1 MTIEQ
6 TVEIDRDRRVLRLDQ
21 PLPETVGAGRVKITL
36 IISDAAESAPDAR
49 SPEQIA
55 LDRDKCMEIIHD
67 YYQNAPSN
75 DEVLAKFGKEPMK
88 TLEECHTE
96 ARAKAEY
103 YKDRPFVS
111 LRAEGLEKRSREQII
126 DDAIAEVRALRDEWD
141 D

>member
-36 IISDAAESAPDAR
+36 TFSDAAENTPDTR
-49 SPEQIA
+49 TPEQIA
-55 LDRDKCMEIIHD
+55 RDRDKCMEIIHD
-67 YYQNAPSN
+67 YYKSLPGNNEGPEPTW
-75 DEVLAKFGKEPMK
+75 DELYA
-88 TLEECHTE
+88 E

-103 YKDRPFVS
+103 YKERPFVS
-111 LRAEGLEKRSREQII
+111 LRSEGLEKRSRAQII
-126 DDAIAEVRALRDEWD
+126 EDAIAEVRALRAEWD

>member
-6 TVEIDRDRRVLRLDQ
+6 TVEIDRDRRVLRLDR
-21 PLPETVGAGRVKITL
+21 PLPETVGAGRTKL
-36 IISDAAESAPDAR
+36 ILTFSEPAESAAAADTR
-49 SPEQIA
+49 TPEQIA
-55 LDRDKCMEIIHD
+55 RDRDACMEIIHD
-67 YYQNAPSN
+67 YYKNLPSRN
-75 DEVLAKFGKEPMK
+75 EDPESTWDELHA
-88 TLEECHTE
+88 E

-126 DDAIAEVRALRDEWD
+126 KDAIAEVRALRDEWD

>member
-21 PLPETVGAGRVKITL
+21 PLPESVGAGRVKLTL
-36 IISDAAESAPDAR
+36 VFSDAAENASDTR
-49 SPEQIA
+49 TPEQKER
-55 LDRDKCMEIIHD
+55 DRDACMEIIHD
-67 YYQNAPSN
+67 YYKSIRGNN
-75 DEVLAKFGKEPMK
+75 DDAESTWDELHV
-88 TLEECHTE
+88 E

-111 LRAEGLEKRSREQII
+111 LRAEGLEKRSRAQII
-126 DDAIAEVRALRDEWD
+126 EDAIAEVRALRDEWD

>member
-36 IISDAAESAPDAR
+36 IVSDAVENAPDTR
-49 SPEQIA
+49 TPEQIA
-55 LDRDKCMEIIHD
+55 RNRDACMEIIQD
-67 YYQNAPSN
+67 YYKNLPGTN
-75 DEVLAKFGKEPMK
+75 DGPEP
-88 TLEECHTE
+88 TWDELHAE

-111 LRAEGLEKRSREQII
+111 LHDEGLEKRSREQII
-126 DDAIAEVRALRDEWD
+126 EDAIAEARALRDEWND
-141 D
+141 